1 MKRMTVDPF
10 KIYGEQWALV
20 TAGNM
25 DRFNTMTV
33 SWGGLGTLWARDVVT
48 IYIKPIRYTYQF
60 IEENDTFTVSFFPDE
75 FHGDLAT
82 LGTLSGRD
90 GDKLA
95 KTSLTAKAVG
105 DTVGFEQA
113 ETTLLCRKLYA
124 QDLDPS
130 QIPADAMEKFY
141 ANEPPHR
148 MYIAEVIDVL

>member
-20 TAGNM
+20 TAGSG
-25 DRFNTMTV
+25 DSFNTMTV
-33 SWGGLGTLWARDVVT
+33 SWGGLGTLWGRDVAT

-60 IEENDTFTVSFFPDE
+60 IEKNEYFTVSFFPE
-75 FHGDLAT
+75 QYHGDLLT
-82 LGTLSGRD
+82 LGTTSGRD

-95 KTSLTAKAVG
+95 RTALTPKAVG
-105 DTVGFEQA
+105 ETVGFEQA

-124 QDLDPS
+124 QDLDPN

-148 MYIAEVIDVL
+148 MYIAEVINVL